1 MGTSNFGEKA
11 DRHTTY
17 ASGREKMAKTR
28 GAAGPTAGVPARKV
42 SKENLGGVTRVLK
55 AKNTNVA
62 AAGAVKKTS
71 KSNALVAVENL
82 TQQTRGL
89 RLEQFGNKENVLKK
103 CARTAGTSKKTKSK
117 AKALV
122 EEETP
127 VLVPADLLPAGVD
140 DIDEDEDPQV
150 VSDNVKHI
158 YAYLRQMED
167 RLAIPKDFLRNSTI
181 TPRMRAILIN
191 WLAQVALQFKLLP
204 ETLYLTVE
212 IIDRYL
218 SVPGQLQYKSLQLVG
233 VSAMWIACKYEE
245 MFMPDVN
252 DFVFITDQAY
262 DTKMICAKELDILKA
277 LNFNI
282 GKPIALNFLRRNS
295 KAGYVGV
302 RHHSL
307 AKYILE
313 ESFTNYPLACVKPS
327 EKASAAL
334 LISLKILD
342 PEMSLQD
349 LWSSNLTFY
358 SGYALSDLMST
369 AAALAKCLLQAPH
382 SKYTA
387 AYDKYNTASKSHVA
401 RLPSLHEEMLKSFT
415 TES

>member
-158 YAYLRQMED
+158 YAYLRQTED

-277 LNFNI
+277 LNFNL

-295 KAGYVGV
+295 KAGYVDV
-302 RHHSL
+302 KHHSL

-313 ESFTNYPLACVKPS
+313 ESMTSYPLASVKPS
-327 EKASAAL
+327 EKAAGAL
-334 LISLKILD
+334 LIALKILS
-342 PEMSLQD
+342 PSSSLQA
-349 LWSSNLTFY
+349 LWSDNLWFY
-358 SGYALSDLMST
+358 SGYTLSELSPT
-369 AAALAKCLLQAPH
+369 VKALAACLLQAPT
-382 SKYTA
+382 SRYKA
-387 AYDKYNTASKSHVA
+387 AYDKYNCSSRGYVSKI
-401 RLPSLHEEMLKSFT
+401 PEMHAEPLQNFVS
-415 TES
+415 ES

>member
-17 ASGREKMAKTR
+17 ASGREKM
-28 GAAGPTAGVPARKV
+28 
-42 SKENLGGVTRVLK
+42 

-82 TQQTRGL
+82 TQQTRSL

-103 CARTAGTSKKTKSK
+103 CTRTAGTSKKTKSK

-218 SVPGQLQYKSLQLVG
+218 SVPGQLFSLR
-233 VSAMWIACKYEE
+233 S
-245 MFMPDVN
+245 
-252 DFVFITDQAY
+252 
-262 DTKMICAKELDILKA
+262 
-277 LNFNI
+277 
-282 GKPIALNFLRRNS
+282 
-295 KAGYVGV
+295 
-302 RHHSL
+302 
-307 AKYILE
+307 
-313 ESFTNYPLACVKPS
+313 
-327 EKASAAL
+327 
-334 LISLKILD
+334 
-342 PEMSLQD
+342 
-349 LWSSNLTFY
+349 
-358 SGYALSDLMST
+358 
-369 AAALAKCLLQAPH
+369 
-382 SKYTA
+382 
-387 AYDKYNTASKSHVA
+387 
-401 RLPSLHEEMLKSFT
+401 
-415 TES
+415 